1 MRKAPALLATAL
13 WLVSLGGPV
22 ACSTTVSQE
31 EVTQREIAE
40 DRDARDPHVGESSE
54 QAAEEETYWDV
65 DAEEDR

>member
-31 EVTQREIAE
+31 EVTKREME
-40 DRDARDPHVGESSE
+40 EARDDPAPQAGESSAE
-54 QAAEEETYWDV
+54 AAEEGIS
-65 DAEEDR
+65 EDMIDDSDR

>member
-22 ACSTTVSQE
+22 ACNTTVSPE
-31 EVTQREIAE
+31 EVTKREMKE

-54 QAAEEETYWDV
+54 QAAEEGIS
-65 DAEEDR
+65 EDMIDDSDR